1 MKIDAINALIYDDMA
16 DVDHC
21 ITTRLASDVALINQL
36 SAYIIGAGGKRLR
49 PRLLLLAAH
58 ACGYRDANAHTA
70 AAIVEFIHTA
80 TLLHDD
86 VVDESKLRRGRET
99 ANERWGNEAAV
110 LVGDFLY
117 SRAFE
122 MMVDIN
128 SMRIM
133 QILASTTN
141 TIAEGE
147 VLQLMNIHDA
157 DTTKARYWQV
167 IEAKTAVLFAAA
179 TRIGAVLAEQ
189 PNDVED
195 ALTRYGSHLGRAF
208 QLVDDALDYSSDSA
222 TLGKEIGDDLAEG
235 KPTMPLLIALER
247 ATAPEQACIR
257 EAIEAGGRDRI
268 DEVMAVIA
276 RTDAITETQAL
287 AKQEADAAVAAL
299 AGTPQNAYTEALAG
313 LAYYAVGRD
322 H

>member
-1 MKIDAINALIYDDMA
+1 MNIDTINALIDEDMVQ
-16 DVDHC
+16 VDQC
-21 ITTRLASDVALINQL
+21 ITTNLASEVALINRL
-36 SAYIIGAGGKRLR
+36 SDYIIGAGGKRLR

-58 ACGYRDANAHTA
+58 ACGHDSDKAHTA
-70 AAIVEFIHTA
+70 AAIIEFIHTA

-122 MMVDIN
+122 MMVEMD
-128 SMRIM
+128 SMRVM
-133 QILASTTN
+133 QILAGTTN

-157 DTTKARYWQV
+157 STTKARYWQV
-167 IEAKTAVLFAAA
+167 IESKTAVLFAAA
-179 TRIGAVLAEQ
+179 ARIGAVLAEQ
-189 PNDVED
+189 DQTAEQ
-195 ALTRYGSHLGRAF
+195 LLSTYGSHLGRAF

-247 ATAPEQACIR
+247 GTASEQAIIR
-257 EAIEAGGRDRI
+257 SAIERGGRDLI
-268 DEVMAVIA
+268 DDVMAIIEHTRAIEETLALADQEAEAAVEVLQNMPKNTY
-276 RTDAITETQAL
+276 TDAL
-287 AKQEADAAVAAL
+287 S
-299 AGTPQNAYTEALAG
+299 G
-313 LAYYAVGRD
+313 LAMLSVERRN
-322 H
+322 

>member
-1 MKIDAINALIYDDMA
+1 MKIDAVHTLIDDDMA
-16 DVDHC
+16 RVDEC
-21 ITTRLASDVALINQL
+21 ITKRLASDVALINQL

-58 ACGYRDANAHTA
+58 ACGVDGAKTHTA
-70 AAIVEFIHTA
+70 AAIIEFIHTA

-122 MMVDIN
+122 MMVDID
-128 SMRIM
+128 SMRVM

-147 VLQLMNIHDA
+147 VLQLMNINDA
-157 DTTKARYWQV
+157 ETTKARYWHV

-179 TRIGAVLAEQ
+179 ARIGAVLAEQ
-189 PNDVED
+189 PEPIES
-195 ALTRYGSHLGRAF
+195 ALAAYGTHLGRAF
-208 QLVDDALDYSSDSA
+208 QLVDDALDYSSDSE

-235 KPTMPLLIALER
+235 KPTMPLLIALEH
-247 ATAPEQACIR
+247 ATQSEAATIR
-257 EAIEAGGRDRI
+257 HAIENGGRDQI
-268 DEVMAVIA
+268 DQVLAIIR
-276 RTDAITETQAL
+276 RTDAIAQTNEL
-287 AKQEADAAVAAL
+287 AEQEAQRAI
-299 AGTPQNAYTEALAG
+299 EALSAIADTPYREALST
-313 LAYYAVGRD
+313 LALYSVGRT

>member
-1 MKIDAINALIYDDMA
+1 MNIDTINALIDEDMVQ
-16 DVDHC
+16 VDQC
-21 ITTRLASDVALINQL
+21 ITTNLASEVALINRL
-36 SAYIIGAGGKRLR
+36 SDYIIGAGGKRLR

-58 ACGYRDANAHTA
+58 ACGHGSDKAHTA
-70 AAIVEFIHTA
+70 AAIIEFIHTA

-122 MMVDIN
+122 MMVEMD
-128 SMRIM
+128 SMRVM
-133 QILASTTN
+133 QILAGTTN

-147 VLQLMNIHDA
+147 VMQLMNIHDA

-167 IEAKTAVLFAAA
+167 IESKTAVLFAAA
-179 TRIGAVLAEQ
+179 ARIGAILAEQ
-189 PNDVED
+189 DQTVEQLLS
-195 ALTRYGSHLGRAF
+195 AYGSRLGRAF

-247 ATAPEQACIR
+247 GTASEQAIIR
-257 EAIEAGGRDRI
+257 GAIERGGRDQI
-268 DEVMAVIA
+268 DNVMAIIE
-276 RTDAITETQAL
+276 RTRAIEETLAL
-287 AKQEADAAVAAL
+287 ADQEAEAAVKGLQNMPKNTYIDAL
-299 AGTPQNAYTEALAG
+299 SG
-313 LAYYAVGRD
+313 LAMLSVERRN
-322 H
+322 

>member
-1 MKIDAINALIYDDMA
+1 MNIDAINALLDDDMA
-16 DVDHC
+16 RVDDC

-49 PRLLLLAAH
+49 PRLLLLAAQ
-58 ACGYRDANAHTA
+58 ACGHRSSHAHTA

-128 SMRIM
+128 SMRVM

-179 TRIGAVLAEQ
+179 ARIGAVLEDQ
-189 PNDVED
+189 PEPVET
-195 ALTRYGSHLGRAF
+195 ALADYGAHLGRAF
-208 QLVDDALDYSSDSA
+208 QLIDDALDYNSDSA

-247 ATAPEQACIR
+247 GNATEQACIR
-257 EAIEAGGRDRI
+257 TAIENGGRDQI
-268 DEVMAVIA
+268 DDVMAIIT
-276 RTDAITETQAL
+276 RTDAIAETNAL
-287 AKQEADAAVAAL
+287 AKKEAEAAVAAL
-299 AGTPQNAYTEALAG
+299 TPLHKNAFTDALGG
-313 LAYYAVGRD
+313 LALYAVSRS

>member
-1 MKIDAINALIYDDMA
+1 MKIDAINALIDDDMA

-36 SAYIIGAGGKRLR
+36 SAYIVGAGGKRLR

-58 ACGYRDANAHTA
+58 ACGYREPSAHTA

-189 PNDVED
+189 PDGVED
-195 ALTRYGSHLGRAF
+195 ALARYGSHLGRAF
-208 QLVDDALDYSSDSA
+208 QLVDDALDYSSDSD

-247 ATAPEQACIR
+247 ATAAEQTCIR
-257 EAIEAGGRDRI
+257 DAIETGGRDRI
-268 DEVMAVIA
+268 DDVMAVIS
-276 RTDAITETQAL
+276 RTDAIAETQAL
-287 AKQEADAAVAAL
+287 AKREADAAVAAL
-299 AGTPQNAYTEALAG
+299 AGAPQNAYTEALSG